1 MRTLQMI
8 VKISNM
14 MKKKNIFS
22 LLMIAL
28 QLLLFIF
35 YIIYNQ
41 FFLKKSKKSVYYLD
55 NIVIFFKLVLEG
67 FYLRKYNKLKLTFD
81 LIRLIKRNN
90 MFRFFILLI
99 HSMNFD
105 FYNKMNIFEII
116 IINIL
121 LPI

>member
-81 LIRLIKRNN
+81 LIKLIKRNN